1 MHVRRDVHGHL
12 QDKAIRA
19 KGDYYVGAYCSRD
32 RRPVPGCVCKQ
43 LCGDDGPSTPPLSGG
58 GRASAAREAGD
69 DDDSGMARDGDDQRI
84 DFGAGLIG

>member
-43 LCGDDGPSTPPLSGG
+43 LCGDDWPSTPTPLAGG
-58 GRASAAREAGD
+58 GRAY
-69 DDDSGMARDGDDQRI
+69 SGIARDGDDQRI